1 MRTVLITILSVL
13 CLDQWLKLWV
23 KTSFHYGEAH
33 ELIPGWLEL
42 QFVENPGMAFGWVLP
57 GAAGKLTLSIF
68 RIVVVIGISYYLWRL
83 LKHGAHRGYIFCI
96 SLIIAGALGNIIDSA
111 VYGRIFD
118 IGAPYDNSGGY
129 VGLAQMNGKGYAP
142 VLMGNVVDM
151 FHFSKTITINEKTR
165 EIFPPVFNLADAA
178 ITSGIVI
185 ILLFQ
190 RRFFRKKSDETTPSD
205 EPQPADTGHTPEAP
219 DAANPVAAET
229 L

>member
-13 CLDQWLKLWV
+13 FFDQWLKLWV
-23 KTSFHYGEAH
+23 KTSFYYGEAV
-33 ELIPGWLEL
+33 ELIPGWFEL

-68 RIVVVIGISYYLWRL
+68 RIAVVIAISFYLLRL
-83 LKHGAHRGYIFCI
+83 IKQGAHKGYVFCI

-111 VYGRIFD
+111 VYGRLFD

-129 VGLAQMNGKGYAP
+129 IGLAQMNGKGYAP

-151 FHFSKTITINEKTR
+151 FHISKTISINGHTR
-165 EIFPPVFNLADAA
+165 EIFPPVFNLADTA
-178 ITSGIVI
+178 ITTGIII

-190 RRFFRKKSDETTPSD
+190 RAFFRRKPD
-205 EPQPADTGHTPEAP
+205 EPVASETPTAEGPVETQAVPPAP
-219 DAANPVAAET
+219 
-229 L
+229 

>member
-13 CLDQWLKLWV
+13 FFDQWLKLWV
-23 KTSFHYGEAH
+23 KTSFYYGEAV
-33 ELIPGWLEL
+33 ELIPGWFEL

-68 RIVVVIGISYYLWRL
+68 RIAVVIAISFYLLRL
-83 LKHGAHRGYIFCI
+83 MKQGAHKGYVFCI

-111 VYGRIFD
+111 VYGRLFD

-129 VGLAQMNGKGYAP
+129 IGLAQMNGKGYAP

-151 FHFSKTITINEKTR
+151 FHISKTISINGSSR
-165 EIFPPVFNLADAA
+165 EIFPPVFNLADTA
-178 ITSGIVI
+178 ITTGIII

-190 RRFFRKKSDETTPSD
+190 RAFFRRRPDEPVVSETPSA
-205 EPQPADTGHTPEAP
+205 EERGETQAGPPAP
-219 DAANPVAAET
+219 
-229 L
+229 